1 MYAKTESEVSIQNK
15 MGEVSEKQNLERLQ
29 KVTLSVLI
37 ILTILSNILQN
48 RGCLSDRTRLEKL
61 LCLSVSCLFLCI
73 LGLVIGM
80 IFKVRKEKSYFKNQL
95 NIFIRRVQD
104 YSLLKKMQATI
115 RDLIISPITQDG
127 SIYLS
132 EINQMYNKRFV

>member
-29 KVTLSVLI
+29 KVTFSFLI
-37 ILTILSNILQN
+37 HKFFTNNMQD

-73 LGLVIGM
+73 IGLAIGM
-80 IFKVRKEKSYFKNQL
+80 IFKVRN
-95 NIFIRRVQD
+95 
-104 YSLLKKMQATI
+104 
-115 RDLIISPITQDG
+115 
-127 SIYLS
+127 
-132 EINQMYNKRFV
+132 